1 MTDWSFGIQSGHNLF
16 LLSENI
22 VGVTNYRGGAMMQPV
37 TAPRSWKEKQ
47 RQEREALILQVAEEV
62 LMEKG
67 YYETSIEEI
76 AARVGIAK
84 GTVYLHFP
92 SKEDLVV
99 AIFERIIQKFGEGV
113 ETIMSSPLPA
123 RDKIEAILQFMYGVD
138 FNKRM
143 RLLYS
148 LNSSAE
154 LRRIFL
160 EKKAC
165 TRDMWDQLSVHMT
178 SLLEEGK
185 AAGEF
190 DKTLPTAVMLSAF
203 YSLLSPRIYER
214 LIAEE
219 QMPVEEVAKNLGR
232 FYFKGIAAD

>member
-1 MTDWSFGIQSGHNLF
+1 
-16 LLSENI
+16 
-22 VGVTNYRGGAMMQPV
+22 MMQPV

-99 AIFERIIQKFGEGV
+99 AIVERDMQKLAEFI
-113 ETIMSSPLPA
+113 ETTVSSPLTA
-123 RDKIEAILQFMYGVD
+123 RGKLEAILHFMYEGLSH
-138 FNKRM
+138 KGM
-143 RLLYS
+143 QLLDS
-148 LNSSAE
+148 LYNSTE
-154 LRRIFL
+154 LRRTFL

-165 TRDMWDQLSVHMT
+165 TRDIWKQLTVHIASV
-178 SLLEEGK
+178 LEEGK
-185 AAGEF
+185 SAGEF

-203 YSLLSPRIYER
+203 TSLLSPRSYER
-214 LIAEE
+214 LMVEE
-219 QMPVEEVAKNLGR
+219 QMTAEEVVNHLGR
-232 FYFKGIAAD
+232 FYFKGIAAE